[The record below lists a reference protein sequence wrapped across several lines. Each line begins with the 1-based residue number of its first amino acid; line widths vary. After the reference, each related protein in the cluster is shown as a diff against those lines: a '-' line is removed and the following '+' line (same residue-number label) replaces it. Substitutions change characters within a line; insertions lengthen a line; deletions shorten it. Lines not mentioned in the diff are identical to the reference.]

1 MRPRRPWSAWLAAVA
16 ALLAAAA
23 AGCGE
28 EASPGAETA
37 ASSGNPVDRAFVA
50 GMVPHHETAI
60 EMARIAKVRGQ
71 TPFMKN
77 LADDI
82 IASQTREIAT
92 MRRVDATLASQGVGV
107 GDLGVPEH
115 EMETE
120 QDIQRLRT
128 ANPFDRAFI
137 EMMVPHHRG
146 AIRMAHV
153 ELARGADPTLKALS
167 RDIIREQMREIH
179 EMNRHLRDTT
189 GRTVSPG
196 GGGMPGGGGPSGGGM
211 PGGGH
216 APGGGM
222 PGGGHG
228 PGGGDGM

>member
-1 MRPRRPWSAWLAAVA
+1 MRSPRARTALLVA
-16 ALLAAAA
+16 ATALTVAGTA

-28 EASPGAETA
+28 TSPGAETA
-37 ASSGNPVDRAFVA
+37 AQSGNPVDRGFVA
-50 GMVPHHETAI
+50 GMVPHHESAI
-60 EMARIAKVRGQ
+60 EMARIAKERGQ
-71 TPFMKN
+71 TPFMKR

-92 MRRVDATLASQGVGV
+92 MRRVDATLAREGVAV
-107 GDLGVPEH
+107 GELGVPEH

-120 QDIQRLRT
+120 QDLQRLRT

-153 ELARGADPTLKALS
+153 ELARGANPTLKALA
-167 RDIIREQMREIH
+167 RDIMREQMREIH
-179 EMNRHLRDTT
+179 EMNRHLRET
-189 GRTVSPG
+189 S
-196 GGGMPGGGGPSGGGM
+196 GGPPDGGGM

-222 PGGGHG
+222 PGRGH
-228 PGGGDGM
+228 DG